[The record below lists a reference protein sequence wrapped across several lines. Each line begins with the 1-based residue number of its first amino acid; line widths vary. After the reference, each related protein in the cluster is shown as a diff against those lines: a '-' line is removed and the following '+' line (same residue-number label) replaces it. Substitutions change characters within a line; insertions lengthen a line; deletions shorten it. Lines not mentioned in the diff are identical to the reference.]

1 MRRTNLASMPT
12 YQYLCRNCEH
22 RFDIVQ
28 SIHDDPLTVC
38 PECAGTIRRVLHPV
52 GVTFKGTGFYRTDSR
67 ESGKKK
73 ATPTA
78 GKEATGSGGASESS
92 NANKESSSSTKSDG
106 AKSSPTTTSTPVDKS
121 SGANKGSS

>member
-1 MRRTNLASMPT
+1 MPT

-52 GVTFKGTGFYRTDSR
+52 GVTFKGSGFYRTDSR

-73 ATPTA
+73 SATAA
-78 GKEATGSGGASESS
+78 GKDSGGAGSS
-92 NANKESSSSTKSDG
+92 GGSSTAPKESSAPAKSDSPP
-106 AKSSPTTTSTPVDKS
+106 ATSSAPVDKS
-121 SGANKGSS
+121 GSATKGSP